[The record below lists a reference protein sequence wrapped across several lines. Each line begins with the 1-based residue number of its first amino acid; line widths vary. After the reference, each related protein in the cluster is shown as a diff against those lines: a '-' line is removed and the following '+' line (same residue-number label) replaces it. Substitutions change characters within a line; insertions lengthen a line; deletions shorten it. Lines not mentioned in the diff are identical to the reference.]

1 MLQNQAKQIAR
12 NQRAAILE
20 SGIVPTPAEIQL
32 LKDQFNEST
41 NYMYP
46 EVADDT
52 FDTIPTIQTKATED
66 QRAEMRRLYETFQ
79 LTPEAVVATA
89 NQEIIDAYLPKAN
102 ASVKVMDASG
112 YDAKIHEDRIEDLQ
126 QFTSA
131 SSRC

>member
-1 MLQNQAKQIAR
+1 M
-12 NQRAAILE
+12 E

-32 LKDQFNEST
+32 FKDQFNEST

-46 EVADDT
+46 EVADDM

-66 QRAEMRRLYETFQ
+66 QRAEMRRLYETFK

-102 ASVKVMDASG
+102 AQQKLRDASG
-112 YDAKIHEDRIEDLQ
+112 YDAKIYEDRIEDLAR
-126 QFTSA
+126 SPNA